1 MTEKEMLN
9 LVQNTDNE
17 SDHGSDLDDWY
28 NADELASEDEE
39 LIKNTSDKT
48 LGFETDH
55 TALKTN
61 QDYQKL
67 VYTLARLQAQRIKAV
82 EDVDTLVKL
91 RSNVRNNPLEFLEK
105 FIKGDKLDF
114 PSRII
119 IEKVPKIDW
128 SKYSNKEE
136 LSNNAVVCKE
146 EPQLQTKVEPKSPE
160 ENTNSMIVRGRVFD
174 QSKPQTFNQ
183 LWTPEEQLRL
193 EELLIEFPPEKNEN
207 NRWRKIAEA
216 LGNRTTK
223 QVCSRVQKYF
233 KKLNK
238 AGLPIPGHQLK
249 TNNMTS
255 QKKKPRKNKKN
266 NTRES
271 TFFPA
276 HHLGASIHF
285 DMLDEDDNRTGV
297 PAFPPELRGDLV
309 RKVIDFKVKDAQLPP
324 VTHPGIECAVCSEKP
339 LKGTRWHCLV
349 CDNVNL
355 CSDCVVDQVSAESPQ
370 HPPSHPLKPLGNHSV
385 SSWDTDYMSN
395 SFQSN
400 NYLDANFVSTD
411 LV

>member
-1 MTEKEMLN
+1 MGSPA
-9 LVQNTDNE
+9 TDNLRIGNFMECAKEVTHKEKLSFHEYRHKSE
-17 SDHGSDLDDWY
+17 SLGHAYKIIGRQARESFRGAPE
-28 NADELASEDEE
+28 NGELKRVKWDNQQRSQRREYVQ
-39 LIKNTSDKT
+39 
-48 LGFETDH
+48 ETH
-55 TALKTN
+55 
-61 QDYQKL
+61 
-67 VYTLARLQAQRIKAV
+67 RH
-82 EDVDTLVKL
+82 
-91 RSNVRNNPLEFLEK
+91 RSNVGQVGHSDHISTRITTPLASRSAQGSSAVINLE
-105 FIKGDKLDF
+105 
-114 PSRII
+114 S
-119 IEKVPKIDW
+119 
-128 SKYSNKEE
+128 
-136 LSNNAVVCKE
+136 
-146 EPQLQTKVEPKSPE
+146 
-160 ENTNSMIVRGRVFD
+160 
-174 QSKPQTFNQ
+174 